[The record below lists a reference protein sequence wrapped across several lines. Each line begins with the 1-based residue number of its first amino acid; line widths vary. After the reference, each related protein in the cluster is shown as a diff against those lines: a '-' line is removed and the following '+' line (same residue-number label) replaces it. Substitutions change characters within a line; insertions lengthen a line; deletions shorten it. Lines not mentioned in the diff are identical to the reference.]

1 MLADRLPQSMST
13 FFVNPGTIT
22 STTIRVTGDL
32 LHHLRDSLRLRQGDV
47 LTLADGCGTRY
58 RVEATHVSPQALDT
72 RIIARQAEP
81 TPKSSSL
88 VLGQSLIKGDKMDW
102 VIQKATELGVAAIV
116 PIRSNH
122 SIIKPNPRRL
132 EHQRSR
138 WERIARDAAQQSERW
153 TIPTIADPIDLAEIC
168 RQYASVPLKS
178 ILVERS
184 SGPSLAAVPLPLD
197 CHHPIV
203 LLVGPEGGW
212 VAEEQRLVQEQG
224 FLPLTLGPRIL
235 RAETAAIA
243 ALSILQSRLDE
254 QGKD

>member
-1 MLADRLPQSMST
+1 MLADRLPQPMST
-13 FFVNPGTIT
+13 FFVNPDAIT
-22 STTIRVTGDL
+22 PPTIRITGDL
-32 LHHLRDSLRLRQGDV
+32 LHHLRSSLRLHAGDF
-47 LTLADGCGTRY
+47 LILNDGCGTRY
-58 RVEATHVSPQALDT
+58 RVEVTLVTSQSIDS
-72 RIIARQAEP
+72 RIIDRQTEP
-81 TPKSSSL
+81 TSKTAPI
-88 VLGQSLIKGDKMDW
+88 VLGQTLIKGDKMDW

-116 PIRSNH
+116 PIRSSH
-122 SIIKPNPRRL
+122 SVIKPNPERL

-153 TIPTIADPIDLAEIC
+153 TIPTIADPIDLAGIC
-168 RQYASVPLKS
+168 RQYASAPLKS

-184 SGPSLAAVPLPLD
+184 SGPSLATVPLPLD
-197 CHHPIV
+197 SQYPIV

-212 VAEEQRLVQEQG
+212 AAEEQRLAQEQG